1 MMVAAGTQ
9 SSIVLLDRGEVAF
22 ARMLAAIRGATRSI
36 HLETYAMSTTGV
48 GGDFLTALAD
58 AARRGVRVQVVV
70 DAWGTGRVAGGI
82 VARLRAAG
90 CQADVYNPLWR
101 GLFGRRRRRNHRK
114 LLVVDDRVAFAGGIN
129 LVDDFVGAHAW
140 ADVAVEIHGAA
151 CANLGRR
158 LRHEPQRE
166 PDSAV
171 HVLLSG
177 GGGRRLRRRYL
188 HAIGSARHRILLAQ
202 SYFLPDHGLLRS
214 LTAAARRG
222 VAVTLLVP
230 GVSDVPLARA
240 TTALVYQ
247 RLLAAGV
254 QVFELSATILHSST
268 RATPRSPRAPRH
280 GSSAISRP
288 PAASSTRGPTAASSD
303 ASPSGSKAS
312 WGSGWRARSGVCSPQ
327 RSESALHDLDERAGR
342 SP

>member
-1 MMVAAGTQ
+1 
-9 SSIVLLDRGEVAF
+9 
-22 ARMLAAIRGATRSI
+22 
-36 HLETYAMSTTGV
+36 
-48 GGDFLTALAD
+48 
-58 AARRGVRVQVVV
+58 
-70 DAWGTGRVAGGI
+70 
-82 VARLRAAG
+82 
-90 CQADVYNPLWR
+90 
-101 GLFGRRRRRNHRK
+101 
-114 LLVVDDRVAFAGGIN
+114 
-129 LVDDFVGAHAW
+129 
-140 ADVAVEIHGAA
+140 
-151 CANLGRR
+151 

-171 HVLLSG
+171 HILLSG

-254 QVFELSATILHSST
+254 QLFELSATILHAKLGVFDDDRVLVGSFNLDPYSLADLEVLVDAHDGSAAASAAAWIERHLSAALPIT
-268 RATPRSPRAPRH
+268 DPRAR
-280 GSSAISRP
+280 GGAIRRFVEHIKGELGLWL
-288 PAASSTRGPTAASSD
+288 A
-303 ASPSGSKAS
+303 
-312 WGSGWRARSGVCSPQ
+312 RAI
-327 RSESALHDLDERAGR
+327 GR
-342 SP
+342 MMARR